1 MAEELCTGWFRIVA
15 GSLEIKECKS
25 AIMMEGLKKRT
36 RKAFGIRKKEKG
48 DKDNDSTGSPDRDG
62 GSQKKANGAAVNGF
76 SGEIDWDRYNTPT
89 VDDEGYSLRPDEEDG
104 PGSDILYLLYT
115 LIELDINYIT
125 LHSISLYASTPYI
138 TVC

>member
-15 GSLEIKECKS
+15 GSLEIEECKS

-48 DKDNDSTGSPDRDG
+48 DKDNDSTGSPDREG

-76 SGEIDWDRYNTPT
+76 SGEIDWDRYVWNQHSSFGQAHIKNKPMIMLLA
-89 VDDEGYSLRPDEEDG
+89 YSQR
-104 PGSDILYLLYT
+104 
-115 LIELDINYIT
+115 
-125 LHSISLYASTPYI
+125 SI
-138 TVC
+138 CHGQ